1 MKKGLL
7 CLFAVLVATTEL
19 FAQELPYDP
28 ELRKGVLDNG
38 MTYYIR
44 HNDKPAGQAEFWIM
58 HNVGAVQ
65 EEDSQQGLAHF
76 LEHMAFNGTKNFP
89 GKSLINWLESIGV
102 KFGNDLNAFTSQEFT
117 CYEMSNVPLARESII
132 DSCLLVLHDWSY
144 YITLDGDEIDEERG
158 VIIEELRQGYNADKR
173 LKDKEAPLLYGDNRY
188 TTRNII
194 GHIDGLKSFSHDE
207 LRNFYHHWYRTDQ
220 QAIMIVGDFD
230 VDMMEQK
237 VKQIMSDIPAVE
249 NPEPKQAITIADN
262 EAPIIGIFTDPEQ
275 TGTVIKLIYKSQP
288 IPREYSNT
296 VQAYTMSIMDAL
308 LTNAVNNRLSEMA
321 MQPDAP
327 FTSATFM
334 PYNIVTAM
342 DMLQLYATTHDGASL
357 KAFEALYTEMERIA
371 RFGFT
376 SSEFEVVK
384 AQLAGDNQAA
394 YDGRNDRTS
403 KSFIMGSYLMNFSKN
418 DPAMDVQT
426 DYDIIN
432 SVLAQLT
439 PETFN
444 SYVQQRLTDHN
455 QVVFIEAPE
464 NTSALPT
471 ITDIENIIGN
481 VQAAELEGNADEGEL
496 APLLPSDIRLKGSKV
511 KKTEEGAF
519 GSTIWTLRNGVRVI
533 VKPTD
538 FKADE
543 ILLMAYANG
552 GRSVLTN
559 DELLTSQLLPQ
570 YFMMAGLG
578 QSDAAT
584 LRRQLA
590 GKNVGIQPQ
599 VSNYSN
605 SFVGTCSP
613 RDLETMFQL
622 FYLAFTQPRFDRD
635 NFDAMMNMLSAQY
648 LNLQANP
655 QFRFTQ
661 ERNNALYGN
670 SPRRPNLSYD
680 NLGEISYEKLQPIFE
695 KLYGNTDD
703 FTFTITGNV
712 DLNELRPLVE
722 KYLGSLPRTKKH
734 YTWVD
739 DGVRIIPGRQEYRF
753 EMPMEQPKVTVYT
766 AITGPIEYN
775 LENKLAITALSQL
788 LSIRYTAVMREEK
801 GGTYVIG
808 TAGFVNNTPVAQYQ
822 LLSQYD
828 TNPEKLLELRPD
840 IVNELQRIADNG
852 ANPEDLTKV
861 KEFLVKSHATE
872 QKDNSYWMNTLHDF
886 YNENVDMNTAYNDI
900 VNSFTP
906 EYFRNLAARIIAD
919 GNIFEVIMDPTAT
932 EAE

>member
-1 MKKGLL
+1 M
-7 CLFAVLVATTEL
+7 FAVLVAATGL

-89 GKSLINWLESIGV
+89 DKNLINWLESIGV

-117 CYEMSNVPLARESII
+117 CYEMSNVPLVRESII

-158 VIIEELRQGYNADKR
+158 VIIEELRQGYNAEKR

-262 EAPIIGIFTDPEQ
+262 EAPIVGIFTDPEQ

-296 VQAYTMSIMDAL
+296 VQAYTMSLMDML
-308 LTNAVNNRLSEMA
+308 LTSAVNNRLSEMA
-321 MQPDAP
+321 MKPNAP
-327 FTSATFM
+327 FTSAAFM
-334 PYNIVTAM
+334 SYNIVTAM
-342 DMLQLYATTHDGASL
+342 DMLQLYATAHDGASL

-376 SSEFEVVK
+376 ASEFEVVK

-426 DYDIIN
+426 EYDIIN
-432 SVLAQLT
+432 SFLAQLT
-439 PETFN
+439 PELFN
-444 SYVQQRLTDHN
+444 SYVQQRLTDYN

-464 NTSALPT
+464 STSSLPT
-471 ITDIENIIGN
+471 IADVENVIGN

-496 APLLPSDIRLKGSKV
+496 APLLPADVRLKGSKV

-533 VKPTD
+533 IKPTD

-552 GRSVLTN
+552 GRSVLAE

-599 VSNYSN
+599 VNNYSN
-605 SFVGTCSP
+605 SFVGSCSP

-635 NFDAMMNMLSAQY
+635 DFDAMMNMLSAQY

-655 QFRFTQ
+655 QFRFAQ
-661 ERNNALYGN
+661 ERNTALYGN

-695 KLYGNTDD
+695 KLYGNADD

-712 DLNELRPLVE
+712 NLDELRPLVE

-739 DGVRIIPGRQEYRF
+739 DGVRITSGRQEYRF
-753 EMPMEQPKVTVYT
+753 AMPMEQPKVTVYT
-766 AITGPIEYN
+766 AITGPMEYN
-775 LENKLAITALSQL
+775 LENKLAMTALSQL

-808 TAGFVNNTPVAQYQ
+808 SAGFVNNTPVAQYQ

-861 KEFLVKSHATE
+861 KEFLVKSHSTE

-886 YNENVDMNTAYNDI
+886 YNENVDMDTEYINI

-906 EYFRNLAARIIAD
+906 EYFRDLAARIIAD
-919 GNIFEVIMDPTAT
+919 GNIFEVIMDPAAT